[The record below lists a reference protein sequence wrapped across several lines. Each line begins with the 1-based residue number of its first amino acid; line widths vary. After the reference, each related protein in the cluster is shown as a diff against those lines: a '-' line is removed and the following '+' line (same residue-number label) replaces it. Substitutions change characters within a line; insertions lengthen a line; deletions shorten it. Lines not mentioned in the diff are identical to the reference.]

1 MLKAEDF
8 FTPEQI
14 DILGET
20 YNISLASSTKAIN
33 LMLDRIVNINTP
45 SVEVL
50 KSDDFHFQNLE
61 NALAVEV
68 NYVEGLIGRNLM
80 ILKKEDIRRILEIMM
95 MTELDPATFEID
107 EIGESAVCELM
118 NQMMGSAAT
127 AMSNFINMAVNIST
141 PKTIPIIN
149 ELLFKSA
156 YFEKGEIIVIVRFNM
171 HIENLIDSEFY
182 NIMKLDFAKD
192 VIRFVELANAS
203 EK

>member
-80 ILKKEDIRRILEIMM
+80 ILKKEDIRKILEIMM

-171 HIENLIDSEFY
+171 HIENLLDSEFY

-203 EK
+203 DK